1 MAKVRIKDI
10 KQGMVLASPARDPNG
25 RLLLSVGEEIT
36 DKLICTFK
44 AWGITEVEIEGNGD
58 EERVTEDPFS
68 EVRAEQVPTQV
79 REEVEELFRYTD
91 RQHPAIKELV
101 ESCTLRK
108 MKSH

>member
-10 KQGMVLASPARDPNG
+10 KQGMVLANHARDPNG
-25 RLLLSVGEEIT
+25 RLLLSAGEEIT

-58 EERVTEDPFS
+58 EERVSEDPFS
-68 EVRAEQVPTQV
+68 EVRAEQVPLQV
-79 REEVEELFRYTD
+79 REEVDELFRYTD

-101 ESCTLRK
+101 ELCTLRK

>member
-1 MAKVRIKDI
+1 MANVRIKDI

-44 AWGITEVEIEGNGD
+44 AWGITEVEIKGNGD

-68 EVRAEQVPTQV
+68 EVRAEQVPLQV
-79 REEVEELFRYTD
+79 REEVDELFRYTD

-101 ESCTLRK
+101 ELCTLRK

>member
-1 MAKVRIKDI
+1 MANVRIKDI

-58 EERVTEDPFS
+58 DERVTEDPFS
-68 EVRAEQVPTQV
+68 EVRAEQVPLQV
-79 REEVEELFRYTD
+79 REEVDELFRYTD

-101 ESCTLRK
+101 ELCTLRK